1 VCPTRPRKPLVDDC
15 REPRER
21 RILAD
26 RLPLRQAFLR
36 NAGPGH
42 PPATCRMAPMGTN
55 RAPMATATPNSFPG
69 GVVANS
75 SGVIDPS
82 APVSIRSQPVCGVL
96 GGVVAY
102 STVMTLGV
110 TASTAGKVPP
120 CKIFCCGNFFP
131 V

>member
-1 VCPTRPRKPLVDDC
+1 
-15 REPRER
+15 
-21 RILAD
+21 
-26 RLPLRQAFLR
+26 
-36 NAGPGH
+36 
-42 PPATCRMAPMGTN
+42 MAPMGTN

-69 GVVANS
+69 GVVADS

-82 APVSIRSQPVCGVL
+82 APVSICPQPVGGVL

-110 TASTAGKVPP
+110 IADDHVAGKVLPS
-120 CKIFCCGNFFP
+120 KIFCCNNFFP